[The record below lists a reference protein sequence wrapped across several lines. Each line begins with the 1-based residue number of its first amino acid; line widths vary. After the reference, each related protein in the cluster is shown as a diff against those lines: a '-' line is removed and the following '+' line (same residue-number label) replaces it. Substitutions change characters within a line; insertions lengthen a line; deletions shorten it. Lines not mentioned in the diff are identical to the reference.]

1 MMFYHWTFLDSVIIC
16 IEVKNTTESQK
27 SASYLDLHI
36 EIDNGGRF
44 KKKFY
49 YKHDDFTL
57 SIVNFSFIR
66 SNIPASPA
74 YGV

>member
-1 MMFYHWTFLDSVIIC
+1 VIIC